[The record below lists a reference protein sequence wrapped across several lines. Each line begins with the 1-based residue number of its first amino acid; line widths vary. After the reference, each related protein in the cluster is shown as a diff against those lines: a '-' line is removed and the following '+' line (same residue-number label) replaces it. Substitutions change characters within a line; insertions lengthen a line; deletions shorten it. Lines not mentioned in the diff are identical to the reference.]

1 MTSITL
7 SGKSKS
13 KLKLIEQ
20 LAKELG
26 LTIEKEPNKETIKAM
41 VEANSGKGLTR
52 VKSFKEYKEATA

>member
-20 LAKELG
+20 LARELG
-26 LTIEKEPNKETIKAM
+26 STIEKTPNNETIKAM
-41 VEANSGKGLTR
+41 EDARSGKGLTR
-52 VKSFKEYKEATA
+52 VKTFEEYKEATE